1 MRWSLRR
8 TLAVVVVVAGGALL
22 ASRAWRPATPAPAEP
37 YIVPATLSPVA
48 HAVAARHAG
57 QVVLLDVWATWCDN
71 CLPGLADLMA
81 LQQTY
86 GARGLRVVAISVDEG
101 LDSAAVQRWALRH
114 GLTLELAYDPSGAS
128 TAMLGRPGV
137 PIGLLLDRQGRV
149 RETRFGHA
157 PRASDMSWHAPW
169 MQAKFETLLAEP
181 PSTGTGSRPGA

>member
-1 MRWSLRR
+1 MRRNLR
-8 TLAVVVVVAGGALL
+8 LPLVAAVLGVGAVAAH
-22 ASRAWRPATPAPAEP
+22 RARRPANAPSVEP
-37 YIVPATLSPVA
+37 YVVPATLSPVA
-48 HAVAARHAG
+48 AAVAARHAG

-71 CLPGLADLMA
+71 CLPGLADLAA

-86 GARGLRVVAISVDEG
+86 GPRGLRVVAISVDQG
-101 LDSAAVQRWALRH
+101 LDSTAVQRWAVRH
-114 GLTLELAYDPSGAS
+114 GVTVELAYDPSGAS

-169 MQAKFETLLAEP
+169 MQAKFATLLAEP
-181 PSTGTGSRPGA
+181 PSAGTGSRPGA